1 MNWSWVILFQRFL
14 VNGYKPIL
22 NISDSDEEDEELIP
36 FPEISI
42 TEENGASSFHDRSLS
57 FDATPRV
64 TPVPQRISQEGQRS
78 HSPKKRSLHHSLHT
92 HFRGT
97 PVLYHSL
104 RSHDPQQGHV
114 TNQVTNMTTAEKH
127 HQPARASLHQSL
139 RTHVL
144 SSPVKLTQSL
154 KVQRN
159 ESVQVPFGQT
169 GEKSCVDAKESS
181 SCGEPAPK
189 AKDSNDT
196 GNPCTS
202 SGVNQMNQ
210 FPDCT
215 GEWSLPFC
223 ATPNLNSSMLD
234 NSFQDSEFQF
244 EDSRKRYY
252 RVASFADSLSPGRSS
267 SSSEELNCLV
277 EKCFEIKIV
286 PDFVF
291 RILLSR
297 KNFDNVA
304 KIYVESHAEG
314 KQGDYLCGIS

>member
-1 MNWSWVILFQRFL
+1 
-14 VNGYKPIL
+14 
-22 NISDSDEEDEELIP
+22 
-36 FPEISI
+36 
-42 TEENGASSFHDRSLS
+42 
-57 FDATPRV
+57 
-64 TPVPQRISQEGQRS
+64 
-78 HSPKKRSLHHSLHT
+78 
-92 HFRGT
+92 
-97 PVLYHSL
+97 
-104 RSHDPQQGHV
+104 
-114 TNQVTNMTTAEKH
+114 
-127 HQPARASLHQSL
+127 
-139 RTHVL
+139 
-144 SSPVKLTQSL
+144 
-154 KVQRN
+154 
-159 ESVQVPFGQT
+159 
-169 GEKSCVDAKESS
+169 
-181 SCGEPAPK
+181 
-189 AKDSNDT
+189 
-196 GNPCTS
+196 
-202 SGVNQMNQ
+202 MNQ

-252 RVASFADSLSPGRSS
+252 RVASFADSLSPSRSS

-314 KQGDYLCGIS
+314 KHGDYLCGIS